1 MIDLHM
7 HTTAS
12 DGRLSPQE
20 LVDLAVR
27 SGLKAI
33 AITDHDAVSG
43 IAQASEHAKRGALE
57 VIPGIEINCAEKKL
71 GFSEIE
77 VVGLFINPENKNIA
91 GFARAAKLDRIE
103 QKKKS
108 VKKLQRLGFEI
119 SFEELKSRAKG
130 SLGFPHIAGLLLE
143 KYPEKFSSIKDVFDK
158 YLRAGKPAFVDR
170 QKKPGIKQ
178 AISIIK
184 KSGGLAFLAHPG
196 IFSREDSLRA
206 INFFQGSKGDG
217 IETYYPYHL
226 ICSEKKISEKEN
238 LALINFF
245 RGTAKSLGLLESGG
259 SDFHGGD
266 RQTINAVG
274 IPDSVLEKLRE
285 SLKRRL
291 VK

>member
-43 IAQASEHAKRGALE
+43 IAQASEHAKR
-57 VIPGIEINCAEKKL
+57 
-71 GFSEIE
+71 
-77 VVGLFINPENKNIA
+77 
-91 GFARAAKLDRIE
+91 DRIE